1 MSFNVVL
8 RSADSISYASGKA
21 QFKVHW
27 GQFLTDGAKYK
38 LSFSF
43 ISEVVATLD
52 HTDLYEL
59 HLDNIGATPKMIAGG
74 DRNSSTSMAVGF
86 IYSEEPHSTGASADA
101 RLRAEYSTNPPVD
114 LLGRPDLDVCTV
126 SFRDITGALSA
137 KTPAFTLFLRF
148 EHCGCV

>member
-1 MSFNVVL
+1 MSFSVVL

-21 QFKVHW
+21 VFKVHW

-43 ISEVVATLD
+43 ISEVDATLD

-74 DRNSSTSMAVGF
+74 NTSSSTSMAVGF
-86 IYSEEPHSTGASADA
+86 LLSEEPHPTGSADA
-101 RLRAEYSTNPPVD
+101 RLRADYSTNPPVD

-126 SFRDITGALSA
+126 SFRDITGSLSA

>member
-27 GQFLTDGAKYK
+27 GQFLSDGAKYK

-43 ISEVVATLD
+43 ISEVDATLD
-52 HTDLYEL
+52 QTDLYEL

-74 DRNSSTSMAVGF
+74 NTSSSTSMAVGI
-86 IYSEEPHSTGASADA
+86 IYSEEPHSSHA

-126 SFRDITGALSA
+126 SFRDITGVLSA

-148 EHCGCV
+148 EYCGCV

>member
-43 ISEVVATLD
+43 ISAVDAALNED
-52 HTDLYEL
+52 DLYEL

-74 DRNSSTSMAVGF
+74 NTSSSTSMAVGF
-86 IYSEEPHSTGASADA
+86 IYSEEPHSSHA

-114 LLGRPDLDVCTV
+114 LLGRPDLDVCNV
-126 SFRDITGALSA
+126 SFRDITGSLSA
-137 KTPAFTLFLRF
+137 KSPEFTLFLRF